1 MKIIQNNNKEI
12 LIQIKDLIRL
22 NDEKRYIPDTI
33 KKVIEN
39 LRYTKKDE
47 YIKFTDI
54 NDIKYFK
61 DIDWIIDYNLYDNM
75 SLDEINLEI
84 KKTMGHMSIL
94 SEKYLRT
101 KNYSLVEQYSDME
114 YKFRN
119 LEIILSDKIRKSNKQ
134 KVKRIY

>member
-39 LRYTKKDE
+39 LSYTKQDE

-54 NDIKYFK
+54 NEIEYFK

-75 SLDEINLEI
+75 SVDEINFEI